1 MSYISASIFKI
12 LEKFGIRI
20 LKNEYYNYLI
30 CPNMMDL
37 LEKYQIECHSVLH
50 IGGHL
55 AEEASLYDRNGITE
69 ATFIEGDPAIF
80 PEMQVVLASYPRY
93 SGISALLSSTE
104 GVSEFYVASNQG
116 ASSSILAPGRHLT
129 ERPDIQFDEV
139 KMVETVTLDSL
150 SLGVYD
156 LVVIDVQGAEQKV
169 IDGGIETISKAKA
182 IWVEVNAGSMYEGDA
197 NSSDIVASLADFFV
211 PCYINMSE
219 NLWGDAL
226 FIRKSLI
233 RYN

>member
-1 MSYISASIFKI
+1 MSYLSAMIFRI

-20 LKNEYYNYLI
+20 LKNHYYNSLI
-30 CPNMMDL
+30 CPNIMEL
-37 LEKYQIECHSVLH
+37 LNKYKVECDSVLH

-55 AEEASLYDRNGITE
+55 AEEASLYKKNGITS

-80 PEMQVVLASYPRY
+80 PEMQVVLASYPQY
-93 SGISALLSSTE
+93 SGISAMLSNKG
-104 GVSEFYVASNQG
+104 GVSDFYVASNEG

-150 SLGVYD
+150 GLGEYD

-169 IDGGIETISKAKA
+169 LEGGMETISKAKA

-226 FIRKSLI
+226 FIRKSSI
-233 RYN
+233 GHN